1 MNPPVFLQTGFRTGG
16 TWLWSRF
23 RQCPEVMAFCE
34 PLNEAL
40 ESITQEANSGI
51 TSLTSRL
58 NHPTLDAPY
67 FQEFTAFMG
76 THVAGVRHYR
86 TEFGLQ
92 TYFEPPDEQP
102 QELAHYLSQILD
114 YAVQHGK
121 QPVLKFTRALGRADW
136 LRRTFPSAK
145 QILLVRNPWPQFQ
158 SGWELAKRH
167 QNFTFL
173 MIPLFALSRPRT
185 GALRFLCDELG
196 IPHVPY
202 SEGVGKCAETYT
214 ELARQLPPHV
224 LFGAFLGMFIASHA
238 KSIPFA
244 DLVIDYEAFERDDFY
259 RNEIE
264 RSICNLSGIRVD
276 LSNHQA
282 GRTGDIPALASWD
295 VEPISNTI
303 YSILETD
310 YKTSVNF
317 ARQLLSGHLLRGV
330 I

>member
-23 RQCPEVMAFCE
+23 RQCSEVMAFYE
-34 PLNEAL
+34 PLNEAF
-40 ESITQEANSGI
+40 EGITQEANSGMK
-51 TSLTSRL
+51 SLVRSL
-58 NHPTLDAPY
+58 NHPTLETPY
-67 FQEFTAFMG
+67 FQEFIPFIGEQM
-76 THVAGVRHYR
+76 AGVRHYR
-86 TEFGLQ
+86 AEFGLQ

-102 QELAHYLSQILD
+102 LELAHYLSQILD
-114 YAVQHGK
+114 YAEQLGK

-136 LRRTFPSAK
+136 LRRTFPSAR

-158 SGWELAKRH
+158 SGWELAKQ

-185 GALRFLCDELG
+185 GALRTLCDELG
-196 IPHVPY
+196 IPHIPF
-202 SEGVGKCAETYT
+202 SEGITKCAATYV
-214 ELARQLPPHV
+214 ELAQQLSPEV

-244 DLVIDYEAFERDDFY
+244 DLVIDYEAFERDVFY

-264 RSICNLSGIRVD
+264 RSICNLSGLRVD

-282 GRTGDIPALASWD
+282 GRTGDIPALVSWD

-310 YKTSVNF
+310 YKASVSF
-317 ARQLLSGHLLRGV
+317 ARQLLSGHILPGV